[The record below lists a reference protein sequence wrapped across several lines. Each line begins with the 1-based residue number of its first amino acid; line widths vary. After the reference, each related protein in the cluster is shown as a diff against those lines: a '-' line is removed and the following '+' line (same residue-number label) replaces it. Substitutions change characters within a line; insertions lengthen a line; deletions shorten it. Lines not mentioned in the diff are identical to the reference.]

1 VKSTWRKFGGIA
13 IAIVI
18 ALGFYAFNTFKAK
31 SDAPEVGECVTVS
44 GSLSDAEVDTDDC
57 GGSDVLYKVVADDGD
72 CDEYELN
79 YTVEVRGTDAVDL
92 CLFYEVEAGDCIKF
106 TDLSSPDDKV
116 ECADSKGDK
125 LVAKV
130 LAVDYDDA
138 NADCPKGT
146 LEPMSNQSRG
156 ATICL
161 GPNA

>member
-1 VKSTWRKFGGIA
+1 M
-13 IAIVI
+13 
-18 ALGFYAFNTFKAK
+18 
-31 SDAPEVGECVTVS
+31 
-44 GSLSDAEVDTDDC
+44 
-57 GGSDVLYKVVADDGD
+57 VADDGD

-106 TDLSSPDDKV
+106 TDLSSPDAKV
-116 ECADSKGDK
+116 ECADHKGDK
-125 LVAKV
+125 MVAKV
-130 LAVDYDDA
+130 LAADYDDA

-146 LEPMSNQSRG
+146 LEPMSNKSRG